1 MLARA
6 VNRLRQRNRQ
16 LAAMLACVAA
26 AVFVTVVSL
35 GLMFHYAEAHHLLA
49 RL

>member
-1 MLARA
+1 MPART

-16 LAAMLACVAA
+16 LAAVLAGVAA

-35 GLMFHYAEAHHLLA
+35 ALMFHYAEAHHLLA
-49 RL
+49 QL